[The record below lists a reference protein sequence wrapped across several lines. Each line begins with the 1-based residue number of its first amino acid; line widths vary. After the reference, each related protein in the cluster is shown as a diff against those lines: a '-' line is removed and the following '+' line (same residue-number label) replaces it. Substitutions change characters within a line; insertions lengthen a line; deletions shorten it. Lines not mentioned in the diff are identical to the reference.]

1 MTSTPRAATP
11 TPDIPQPTEERIAKR
26 LEPWKVIA
34 GIAAALVVA
43 GVSFGAWQRDL
54 ATKADVE
61 QERAGGAAAVE
72 QLRAQTSDLR
82 ERLPVVERAVAE
94 LPLIRAQLFEIA
106 KAVGARQVMPAPTAA
121 QVPPP

>member
-1 MTSTPRAATP
+1 
-11 TPDIPQPTEERIAKR
+11 
-26 LEPWKVIA
+26 
-34 GIAAALVVA
+34 VA

-61 QERAGGAAAVE
+61 QERAAAAAAVE